1 FIQDKNISNV
11 VRGAD
16 KSDAIYIGDEDTF
29 VELFRGDDSIF
40 SGNGNTGYRH
50 YGIDDGHDT
59 IEDKGGES
67 DCIQFINIKCQK
79 IRLKRSGNYL
89 IFWTRGNG
97 KGSQL
102 HYLVTVRIILLMVA
116 QIKLNTFF

>member
-1 FIQDKNISNV
+1 M
-11 VRGAD
+11 RGAD

-40 SGNGNTGYRH
+40 SGNSNTVYRH